1 MRIGIIGFGFMGRA
15 HGEAYQKIADA
26 RVVAVATPHLK
37 SVTAQSAVWS
47 NLEGVGRSR
56 LNLDGVKLTTDW
68 RELLTMRDVEVVDVC
83 SPTPTHLEIVTAALK
98 AGKHVVCEKPL
109 GRTLKETQAIAGEAA
124 RAKTFFM
131 PAMVMRFW
139 AEWVWLKQAVTERR
153 YGKVL
158 SAHFTRL
165 SPMPP
170 KGKWLR
176 DGKQS
181 GGALLDLHIHDTDF
195 VHWLFGMPRAVFS
208 RGYSLISGEV
218 DHVVTQY
225 IYDDTPLV
233 VAEGGWTL
241 DEGMTFAMRYTVK
254 FERATAEFDL
264 SRTPTLL
271 LANRGHVE
279 KPNQVVAAD
288 AYRSEL
294 AYFLNCVRGGVKPAV
309 TVKEAVEVMR
319 IVEAEWD
326 SVRKRRQI
334 PCRERREWHK

>member
-1 MRIGIIGFGFMGRA
+1 MQIAIIGFGFMGRA
-15 HGEAYQKIADA
+15 HLEAYRTIPDA
-26 RVVAVATPHLK
+26 RVVAIATRRRE
-37 SVTAQSAVWS
+37 SVTSQSAAWS
-47 NLEGVGRSR
+47 NLQGVGKSR

-68 RELLTMRDVEVVDVC
+68 RDVLAMRDVEVVDVC

-98 AGKHVVCEKPL
+98 AGKHVVCEKPV
-109 GRTLKETQAIAGEAA
+109 GRTLEETQQIARAAA

-139 AEWVWLKQAVTERR
+139 SEWVWLKQAVKEAR
-153 YGKVL
+153 YGEVL

-195 VHWLFGMPRAVFS
+195 VYWLFGMPRAVFS
-208 RGYSLISGEV
+208 RGYSLISGEI

-225 IYDDTPLV
+225 IYDNVPLV
-233 VAEGGWTL
+233 TAEGGWTL
-241 DEGMTFAMRYTVK
+241 DEGMEFTMRYQVK
-254 FERATAEFDL
+254 FERATADFDL
-264 SRTPTLL
+264 GRDPTLT
-271 LANRGHVE
+271 LARKGHVE
-279 KPNQVVAAD
+279 KPNQVVAAN

-294 AYFLNCVRGGVKPAV
+294 AYFLNCVRGGAMPAV
-309 TVKEAVEVMR
+309 TARDAVRAMK
-319 IVEAEWD
+319 IIEAELI
-326 SVRKRRQI
+326 SVERGSF
-334 PCRERREWHK
+334 CRIS